1 MCFQELDSW
10 LCYDKFSL
18 LPTRV
23 STIEKRAK
31 TPMCL
36 CSKSITAVLK
46 TIESSEKEVVPI
58 YAYGQQIYFSC
69 CLGFPRGH
77 MVTIIRGF

>member
-1 MCFQELDSW
+1 MRHVCFQELDSW

-46 TIESSEKEVVPI
+46 TIESSEKEVVPM
-58 YAYGQQIYFSC
+58 
-69 CLGFPRGH
+69 H
-77 MVTIIRGF
+77 MGNKFILVVAWASLVTTW